1 MRVRKT
7 EGQKE
12 RIALELDVKR
22 GKSIPIYLQ
31 IRNQIREMI
40 FSGVLPEGY
49 RLPPERRLSEE
60 LGVNRTT
67 VLNAYRELKAEG
79 LIDSHVGRGTVVK
92 RMDGSICPLHPA
104 TKAPLHWER
113 YLRYAGEETHE
124 SFLRQVSDAQHREGF
139 VSLSCGEADAKLYPL
154 EAIREIQD
162 RLFRER
168 GQDILRLTC
177 IEGLKPLREAICSF
191 QEGRGIAATP
201 DEVLVFSGSQQAL
214 DVVSRAFVE
223 PGDLVVVEDPT
234 YVNCKRQLRFLGAR
248 VAGVPLDEEGMR
260 LDVLEGILKRRAPK
274 FIYTIPTFQ
283 NPTGHVM
290 SVDRRRR
297 LLDLAGRY
305 QVPIVEDD
313 PFYDLRYEGTPIPTL
328 KALDENDYVIY
339 ISTFSKSLSP
349 GLRVGWITAPRP
361 IVRRLAQ
368 VKKISDLSTCS
379 LSQWIVD
386 GFLRGGFYRGHLQ
399 TIRQEYASRRDA
411 MVETLQQGGRHGGLE
426 WNTPNGGYFVWVRFP
441 REVNAAAL
449 LAKSIEKG
457 VAYSPGELFSVEER
471 GHGCARLNFSASSR
485 EEIVTGVGHF
495 LRAFREC
502 YRGCQAVVKQ
512 EIEELRPIV

>member
-1 MRVRKT
+1 
-7 EGQKE
+7 
-12 RIALELDVKR
+12 
-22 GKSIPIYLQ
+22 
-31 IRNQIREMI
+31 
-40 FSGVLPEGY
+40 
-49 RLPPERRLSEE
+49 
-60 LGVNRTT
+60 
-67 VLNAYRELKAEG
+67 
-79 LIDSHVGRGTVVK
+79 
-92 RMDGSICPLHPA
+92 
-104 TKAPLHWER
+104 
-113 YLRYAGEETHE
+113 
-124 SFLRQVSDAQHREGF
+124 
-139 VSLSCGEADAKLYPL
+139 
-154 EAIREIQD
+154 
-162 RLFRER
+162 
-168 GQDILRLTC
+168 
-177 IEGLKPLREAICSF
+177 
-191 QEGRGIAATP
+191 
-201 DEVLVFSGSQQAL
+201 
-214 DVVSRAFVE
+214 
-223 PGDLVVVEDPT
+223 
-234 YVNCKRQLRFLGAR
+234 
-248 VAGVPLDEEGMR
+248 
-260 LDVLEGILKRRAPK
+260 
-274 FIYTIPTFQ
+274 
-283 NPTGHVM
+283 
-290 SVDRRRR
+290 
-297 LLDLAGRY
+297 
-305 QVPIVEDD
+305 
-313 PFYDLRYEGTPIPTL
+313 
-328 KALDENDYVIY
+328 VIY